1 MAIFRLSPNLNKEG
15 LMKLIGSYTSPYVRK
30 ISVMLI
36 EKGISFEFVNDP
48 PTSAGSKVTNFNPLG
63 KVPALVT
70 EEGEV
75 FYDSPIIVQYIELL
89 GASPTLLPP
98 EPLEALRVK
107 QIEALADGVTD
118 AAVAL
123 VLENRREAAQRSEE
137 WIIRQRGKILRGLDQ
152 LEKYASQR
160 HLLNGESLNVADIS
174 VACMLGYLNFRRIAP
189 GWCVERPTLIKL
201 VERLFQRESFARTTP
216 P

>member
-1 MAIFRLSPNLNKEG
+1 
-15 LMKLIGSYTSPYVRK
+15 MKLIGSYTSPYVRK

-48 PTSAGSKVTNFNPLG
+48 PAAEGSKVTTFNPLG

-70 EEGEV
+70 DEGEV
-75 FYDSPIIVQYIELL
+75 FYDSPIIVQFIELL
-89 GASPTLLPP
+89 NVAPTLLPW
-98 EPLEALRVK
+98 EPLDALRVK
-107 QIEALADGVTD
+107 QVEALADGVTD

-123 VLENRREAAQRSEE
+123 VLENRRDAAHRNEQ
-137 WIIRQRGKILRGLDQ
+137 WTILQRGKVLRGLDK
-152 LEKYASQR
+152 LEKLASEGR
-160 HLLNGESLNVADIS
+160 WLNGEGLNVADIS
-174 VACMLGYLNFRRIAP
+174 VACSLGYLNFRRIAP